1 MCPEGF
7 WTGRRIEYYKSFSFQ
22 IFVYC
27 YSLPKIKHKGTYWS
41 MSLFTWGFSKI
52 PSEVIKQSDGAEEER
67 SGRRVLGLGVL
78 AVVKW
83 AHSRP
88 GVGQQHGQS

>member
-1 MCPEGF
+1 
-7 WTGRRIEYYKSFSFQ
+7 
-22 IFVYC
+22 
-27 YSLPKIKHKGTYWS
+27 

-67 SGRRVLGLGVL
+67 GGRRVLGLGVL